1 MKDLQVWVKNDWEQR
16 SKQQP
21 GVELQLL
28 YIMEELGEV
37 AEAIRKTSGSK
48 TRKQKDVNLGA
59 EFADLIISVTTLAN
73 HFNIDLDKEIDDFKE
88 RLAKRHGQG
97 F

>member
-1 MKDLQVWVKNDWEQR
+1 MQDLQIWVKNDWEQR
-16 SKQQP
+16 SKRQP
-21 GVELQLL
+21 SIELQLL

-59 EFADLIISVTTLAN
+59 EFADLVISVVTLAN
-73 HFNIDLDKEIDDFKE
+73 HFNIDLDKEIDSFKD
-88 RLAKRHGQG
+88 RLAKRHNQG

>member
-1 MKDLQVWVKNDWEQR
+1 MQDLQTWVRNDWEQS

-21 GVELQLL
+21 SMELQLL

-37 AEAIRKTSGSK
+37 AEAIRKTGGLK
-48 TRKQKDVNLGA
+48 TRKQQDVNLGA
-59 EFADLIISVTTLAN
+59 EFADLVISVVTLAN
-73 HFNIDLDKEIDDFKE
+73 HFNIDLDTEIESFKD
-88 RLAKRHGQG
+88 RLAKRHNQG